1 MSVDGGDDVE
11 PADRL
16 TARGCVVCQGLDDD
30 VVVGPA
36 VGPHAPNERS
46 SLVPDKE
53 GTGEAQGSRQQGG
66 VLENVAAVPLS
77 LLLSSSASSSLSCL

>member
-1 MSVDGGDDVE
+1 MSKSVDGGDDVE

-16 TARGCVVCQGLDDD
+16 TGRCLVWLGCVVCQGLDDD

-36 VGPHAPNERS
+36 VGPHAPNERN

-53 GTGEAQGSRQQGG
+53 GTGKAQGNREACLGCGG
-66 VLENVAAVPLS
+66 A
-77 LLLSSSASSSLSCL
+77 